1 MARARR
7 KGRQRFH
14 LLEPDY
20 ERPLHKISEETAQG
34 ILEKLTI
41 LYGEEEARIYQ
52 SEVLRLMKV
61 YYAHKSPEMI
71 EFEQDFDAHNRFTEE
86 DVILITYGDL
96 LHDDRMS
103 PLDTLTYFCER
114 HLRGTINTLHLLPF
128 FPYSSDRGFAVI
140 DFEEVDPRLGTWED
154 IDQLKSDFRLMFD
167 GVFNHVSSKSKWF
180 AEFRDGAPDF
190 QDFFI
195 VFSTS
200 EAISKEH
207 LKIITRPRPT
217 PILSEF
223 STYNGY
229 KWVWTTFS
237 PDQIDL
243 NFKNPR
249 VLLKTIQILLYY
261 IRRGSDVL
269 RLDAVTYLWHE
280 LGTHCVHL
288 KETHAIIQLFR
299 LIIDAVAPVAALIT
313 ETNVPH
319 DQNVTYFGDGSNEAH
334 MIYNFALPPMV
345 LHAFQN
351 GDATALTKWA
361 SSLGQV
367 SKTAT
372 YFNFLDS
379 HDGVGVTPV
388 KEILTS
394 KEIEL
399 MAWRVIEHGGFIS
412 YKDDGDGNLS
422 PYEMNITWWSAINRE
437 DADEDDDFQVKRF
450 CASRSIALALMG
462 VPGIYFHGLLGSK
475 NDAEAVIAEKHTR
488 SINRMVLDYSSLKE
502 GLNNPESTT
511 YKVVNQYGRMIAKR
525 VKETAFH
532 PNAPQDVLNLHP
544 SVFCV
549 KRTCQEAGQPLL
561 ALTNVSGD
569 QIVVE
574 IPCNTTGIHCNRFVE
589 ILSGDRRTFVTDKGF
604 NLQLTMEPY
613 DVFWLTPAK

>member
-1 MARARR
+1 MARTRR

-20 ERPLHKISEETAQG
+20 ERPLFIVPEQTSQG
-34 ILEKLTI
+34 ILERLAI
-41 LYGEEEARIYQ
+41 LYGEETAQQYLP
-52 SEVLRLMKV
+52 EVLRLMAV
-61 YYAHKSPEMI
+61 YYAHKSLEMI
-71 EFEQDFDAHNRFTEE
+71 AFEEDFDPNNRFTEE

-103 PLDTLTYFCER
+103 PLDTLTYFCDTN
-114 HLRGTINTLHLLPF
+114 LRGTINTLHLLPF

-140 DFEEVDPRLGTWED
+140 DFEEVDPRLGSWED

-180 AEFRDGAPDF
+180 AEFRNGAPDF

-195 VFSTS
+195 VFSTG
-200 EAISKEH
+200 EAISKDH
-207 LKIITRPRPT
+207 LKLITRPRPS

-223 STYNGY
+223 STFNGY

-237 PDQIDL
+237 TDQIDL
-243 NFKNPR
+243 NFKNPK

-269 RLDAVTYLWHE
+269 RLDAVTYLWQE
-280 LGTHCVHL
+280 LGTQCVHL
-288 KETHAIIQLFR
+288 KQTHAIIQLFR
-299 LIIDAVAPVAALIT
+299 LIIDAIAPVAALIT

-319 DQNVTYFGDGSNEAH
+319 DQNVTYFGDGYNEAH
-334 MIYNFALPPMV
+334 MVYNFALPPMV

-351 GDATALTKWA
+351 QDATALTAWA
-361 SSLGQV
+361 SNLKQISP
-367 SKTAT
+367 TAT

-388 KEILTS
+388 KEILS
-394 KEIEL
+394 AKDIEL

-437 DADEDDDFQVKRF
+437 DADEDDDLQVKRF
-450 CASRSIALALMG
+450 CASRSIALVLMG

-488 SINRMVLDYSSLKE
+488 SINRMVLDYSSLK
-502 GLNNPESTT
+502 GALNNPDCTT
-511 YKVVNQYGRMIAKR
+511 HKVVDLYGRMIAKR

-532 PNAPQDVLNLHP
+532 PNAPQEVLNLHP
-544 SVFCV
+544 AIFCV
-549 KRTCQEAGQPLL
+549 KRTCPETGQPVL
-561 ALTNVSGD
+561 AMTNVSGSAISFD
-569 QIVVE
+569 MS
-574 IPCNTTGIHCNRFVE
+574 CKKTGIHCNRFVE
-589 ILSGDRRTFVTDKGF
+589 ILSGDRRIYETDKNF
-604 NLQLTMEPY
+604 NLQLTLGPY
-613 DVFWLTPAK
+613 DVLWLTAAK